1 MASGEIDVG
10 DPQFNS
16 GVAYL
21 QRINTIM
28 NSYVV
33 AYANA
38 DLEKAMSL
46 CEVLYSEIYPR
57 LSKEQR
63 VEFNKMEVKARQSFV
78 TKQVGVIK
86 MNIRSY
92 YNELNLSCNSLGLLL
107 QEKKSLMDNTDDE
120 D

>member
-1 MASGEIDVG
+1 MANGEIDVG

-33 AYANA
+33 AYANS
-38 DLEKAMSL
+38 DFEKAMSL
-46 CEVLYSEIYPR
+46 CEVLYSELYPR
-57 LSKEQR
+57 LKKEER
-63 VEFNKMEVKARQSFV
+63 LSFSGMELRARQSFL
-78 TKQVGVIK
+78 TKNPGVVK

-92 YNELNLSCNSLGLLL
+92 YNELNSSCNALGLLL